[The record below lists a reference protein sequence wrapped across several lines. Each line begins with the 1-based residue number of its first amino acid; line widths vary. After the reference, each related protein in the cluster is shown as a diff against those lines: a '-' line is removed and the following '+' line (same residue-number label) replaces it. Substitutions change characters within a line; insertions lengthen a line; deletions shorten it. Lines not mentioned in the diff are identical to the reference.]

1 MGQNARSAPRAARKL
16 VVKKAVV
23 KKAGG
28 ASNDESACV
37 VKRSLQRRNTDDV
50 ATRAIKLKLSAYPKL
65 QVEQNTDENGEIIH
79 VIVCREVRRC
89 RASRKHI
96 SLDFWND
103 RIKKHN
109 LRGTMAEGLVAPNVE
124 EQVPVELNTALKLA
138 HHANPALKSA
148 GKLMRYLEYA
158 PALNRTS
165 YYGLLCGACE
175 SPSMSR
181 SMSLNMLQG
190 VLKYTAR
197 MRADIMFADY
207 WLQFKDVFDNI
218 LFE

>member
-1 MGQNARSAPRAARKL
+1 M
-16 VVKKAVV
+16 V

-28 ASNDESACV
+28 ASKREASNDESGCV
-37 VKRSLQRRNTDDV
+37 GKRSLQRRNSDDV

-89 RASRKHI
+89 RAARKHI

-109 LRGTMAEGLVAPNVE
+109 LRGTMAEGLVAPNVA

-138 HHANPALKSA
+138 HHASPAAKSA

-181 SMSLNMLQG
+181 SMSLNILGG

-197 MRADIMFADY
+197 MRADIMFAD
-207 WLQFKDVFDNI
+207 
-218 LFE
+218 